1 MILCALTSKLQS
13 PISMNTQR
21 EVNFDLASEDH
32 DLLTI
37 PNGGIYDVY
46 GESLAEFKAEV
57 VIILDNLGMT
67 NTAKTRALLAARSW
81 II

>member
-1 MILCALTSKLQS
+1 
-13 PISMNTQR
+13 MNTQR

-37 PNGGIYDVY
+37 PNGDIYDVY